1 MLRLAS
7 EFKQRVQQ
15 AQKELKNAEQL
26 LEETLE
32 TSAKIHAENAAL
44 KENITYCVIC
54 TEERA
59 EVALFPCFHVC
70 VCRNCWERQQEE
82 DKSKGFVFSCCRGA
96 PAEDNFRRQFS
107 EDNSNVFEGQQQ
119 GHNSNGPPKAYGF
132 PSTRAAEWKR
142 VHLEKK
148 VPLH

>member
-59 EVALFPCFHVC
+59 EVALFPCFHV
-70 VCRNCWERQQEE
+70 
-82 DKSKGFVFSCCRGA
+82 
-96 PAEDNFRRQFS
+96 
-107 EDNSNVFEGQQQ
+107 
-119 GHNSNGPPKAYGF
+119 
-132 PSTRAAEWKR
+132 
-142 VHLEKK
+142 
-148 VPLH
+148 